1 MGVST
6 LTVTPEVF
14 QADARYLSRPGGKKK
29 KVENFSPT
37 VKHSK
42 SGQILKQ
49 YIFSAL
55 NFQADW
61 FMYFSF

>member
-6 LTVTPEVF
+6 LTVTLEVF

-55 NFQADW
+55 NF
-61 FMYFSF
+61 